1 MFALSNYVFHDKPS
15 EQVGVLTILDE
26 TSGIK
31 ITHADIDADASEFEM
46 ADMPPKDDLGESWN
60 VVWKGETPQSI
71 NTVERF
77 EVPVYVEYVN
87 AFGDRDNWKGT
98 FAVYGKSDTVKK
110 PTIQYINNIATKVG
124 STEYVTIYGH
134 DFNDDLS
141 VFLDRPDGTCVKLSG
156 TELYRQYGTSDG
168 YDAISF
174 IFGKPFVA
182 LDSTCSEICGTYAV
196 NLGYGECGANSIEA
210 GSADF
215 STAWNNNLYLIRY
228 RFDSESKELSEQ
240 TPGGMMTTVDPKCF
254 YSTDIELVKDDYDSD
269 SKTPSSG
276 GVSGSLGSNIYF
288 RIKPGSDCTKMG
300 YYRVKLKYSRNLPKK
315 SGELTLD
322 GVVLSEGDLVW
333 LDKQFDGG
341 NGLWIVQSGDWVG
354 LKSYM
359 DQQLWVTCDC
369 NVPEEVRETP
379 YEGPQLICENI
390 VVELGYLVLLTSQDD
405 PNTNG
410 VWQVTETGWV
420 HISNTCDLPTSE
432 PLPVDSNIIADLGVH
447 VKDKVTVACDSDV
460 PAKKRYGTQ
469 KICNTIVRPGDT
481 VLLTNQSDGSNGVW
495 EVTCA
500 EWFQRSDTIPPHSGT
515 TISGDDFVVV
525 QNDIDFCTCEHSG
538 KNIFHIWY
546 YYLNGACYLARATR
560 TVKITCGLKGN
571 LFPSQGVDVTDYRIS
586 AEADPDLV
594 KDTRRTAGDPV
605 RETCMEEV
613 ENYDA
618 DHRVGIK
625 DNRIGCGNELIIAPN
640 GMKICRCNHVYNVD
654 NETAFSSRDRNGFSI
669 VFWQYDASDE
679 RWHLYAYIGAGRYD
693 IGMNYYVY
701 HICTNGIA
709 GEEDVDENTDV
720 GYIPDTLL
728 TLTEKW
734 QNGTLVGYEEVDQIT
749 GVNLNAGDSY
759 ILNGLWSVDT
769 DGQVVDTK
777 QFVIN
782 IIGTNSDH
790 TVGYLASPLRIA
802 IHPELYERPN
812 ARMEKPIDVTS
823 PLALASL
830 QSSTQKPVD
839 SRDAWFVAHGNGKLA
854 EGFGLFDDTWN
865 FKAVDA
871 DTGEISYT
879 HVLNEKTLYSNW
891 SIKCTTTMCATR
903 TYDETSLLRT
913 KCGCTDKQMTSD
925 CMNNATST
933 TVVMSS
939 VNPTPDTWGF
949 KFYNEAITKGRL
961 CSIWNSMP
969 H

>member
-1 MFALSNYVFHDKPS
+1 
-15 EQVGVLTILDE
+15 
-26 TSGIK
+26 
-31 ITHADIDADASEFEM
+31 
-46 ADMPPKDDLGESWN
+46 
-60 VVWKGETPQSI
+60 
-71 NTVERF
+71 
-77 EVPVYVEYVN
+77 
-87 AFGDRDNWKGT
+87 
-98 FAVYGKSDTVKK
+98 
-110 PTIQYINNIATKVG
+110 
-124 STEYVTIYGH
+124 
-134 DFNDDLS
+134 
-141 VFLDRPDGTCVKLSG
+141 
-156 TELYRQYGTSDG
+156 
-168 YDAISF
+168 
-174 IFGKPFVA
+174 
-182 LDSTCSEICGTYAV
+182 
-196 NLGYGECGANSIEA
+196 
-210 GSADF
+210 
-215 STAWNNNLYLIRY
+215 
-228 RFDSESKELSEQ
+228 
-240 TPGGMMTTVDPKCF
+240 MTTVDPKCF
-254 YSTDIELVKDDYDSD
+254 YSTDIELVKDNYESD
-269 SKTPSSG
+269 SKSPSG
-276 GVSGSLGSNIYF
+276 GGVTSSLGSNIYF

-560 TVKITCGLKGN
+560 TVKITCGLKGS

-654 NETAFSSRDRNGFSI
+654 SETAFSSRDRNGFSI

-693 IGMNYYVY
+693 LGMNYYVY
-701 HICTNGIA
+701 HLCTNGIA
-709 GEEDVDENTDV
+709 GEGDVDENVEV
-720 GYIPDTLL
+720 GLL
-728 TLTEKW
+728 GE
-734 QNGTLVGYEEVDQIT
+734 
-749 GVNLNAGDSY
+749 
-759 ILNGLWSVDT
+759 
-769 DGQVVDTK
+769 DGR
-777 QFVIN
+777 
-782 IIGTNSDH
+782 
-790 TVGYLASPLRIA
+790 PLDETT
-802 IHPELYERPN
+802 H
-812 ARMEKPIDVTS
+812 
-823 PLALASL
+823 
-830 QSSTQKPVD
+830 
-839 SRDAWFVAHGNGKLA
+839 DAWFVTHGGKLA
-854 EGFGLFDDTWN
+854 EGFGMFDDTWN
-865 FKAVDA
+865 FKLVD
-871 DTGEISYT
+871 DETDEVSYS
-879 HVLNEKTLYSNW
+879 HVLNEKTLYSMW
-891 SIKCTTTMCATR
+891 SVKCTTTMCGIR
-903 TYDETSLLRT
+903 IYRGDSLLRNS
-913 KCGCTDKQMTSD
+913 CTCELKDGKKVDPNCVGMD
-925 CMNNATST
+925 EAEATSQ
-933 TVVMSS
+933 VMTD
-939 VNPTPDTWGF
+939 VIATPDTWGF

-961 CSIWNSMP
+961 CNIWNSMP

>member
-460 PAKKRYGTQ
+460 PAQKRYGTQ

-693 IGMNYYVY
+693 LGMNYYVY
-701 HICTNGIA
+701 HLCTNGIA
-709 GEEDVDENTDV
+709 GEGDVDENVEV
-720 GYIPDTLL
+720 GLL
-728 TLTEKW
+728 GE
-734 QNGTLVGYEEVDQIT
+734 
-749 GVNLNAGDSY
+749 
-759 ILNGLWSVDT
+759 
-769 DGQVVDTK
+769 DGR
-777 QFVIN
+777 
-782 IIGTNSDH
+782 
-790 TVGYLASPLRIA
+790 PLDETT
-802 IHPELYERPN
+802 H
-812 ARMEKPIDVTS
+812 
-823 PLALASL
+823 
-830 QSSTQKPVD
+830 
-839 SRDAWFVAHGNGKLA
+839 DAWFVTHGGKLA
-854 EGFGLFDDTWN
+854 EGFGMFDDTWN
-865 FKAVDA
+865 FKLVD
-871 DTGEISYT
+871 DETDEVSYS
-879 HVLNEKTLYSNW
+879 HVLNEKTLYSMW
-891 SIKCTTTMCATR
+891 SVKCTTTMCGIR
-903 TYDETSLLRT
+903 IYRGDSLLRNS
-913 KCGCTDKQMTSD
+913 CTCKRKDGKKIDPNCVGMD
-925 CMNNATST
+925 EAEATSQ
-933 TVVMSS
+933 VMSD
-939 VNPTPDTWGF
+939 VVPTPDTWGF
-949 KFYNEAITKGRL
+949 KFYNEALSKGRL